1 MPRGA
6 VPAGPPVSAP
16 VIAATPVAVAEVTTF
31 WVQAGS
37 FSDQVE
43 AGRIADS
50 LSGWVRADGA
60 AARFRV
66 VVGPWDDANAAE
78 SARQAVVARGYV
90 DALLISGS

>member
-1 MPRGA
+1 MSTTHPVA
-6 VPAGPPVSAP
+6 WWFAPPHGLAPVETPTYPISAP
-16 VIAATPVAVAEVTTF
+16 CT
-31 WVQAGS
+31 VQG
-37 FSDQVE
+37 
-43 AGRIADS
+43 
-50 LSGWVRADGA
+50 